1 MMLIATGARPATA
14 HQVHRSIRT
23 ALGEAV
29 RLRQVQENVATLARA
44 PKIEAK
50 ELQPYAVAEVRR
62 ILSAARERRNAARW
76 AIALSL
82 GLRQGEVLG
91 LHWSDV
97 DLEAG
102 ILKITT
108 NRVRPHYEHG
118 CSTPCGKTPGHCTR
132 RVQNKEDDGPTK
144 SHAGKRKIGL
154 PPQLVQLLEDHHRE
168 QEERARAGQLWVE
181 TGRVFTDRFGR
192 AVKPNSDYNAWKSLL
207 RRAGVRETRLH
218 DARQTAATVLCALEV
233 PERTV
238 MGVMGWSS
246 TSMAARY
253 QHVTDPIWHEVASR
267 VGGLLWSQPETN

>member
-1 MMLIATGARPATA
+1 MIATGAQPATA
-14 HQVHRSIRT
+14 HQVHRTIRT

-29 RLRQVQENVATLARA
+29 RRRQVQENVATLAKA

-50 ELQPYAVAEVRR
+50 ELEPYSVAEVRR
-62 ILSAARERRNAARW
+62 ILSAARERRNTARW

-132 RVQNKEDDGPTK
+132 RVQTNRDDGPTK
-144 SHAGKRKIGL
+144 SSAGKRKIGL
-154 PPQLVQLLEDHHRE
+154 PAQLVQLLEDHRRE
-168 QEERARAGQLWVE
+168 QDQERARAGQLWVE
-181 TGRVFTDRFGR
+181 TDRVFTDRFGR
-192 AVKPNSDYNAWKSLL
+192 AVKPNSDYHAWKALL
-207 RRAGVRETRLH
+207 KRAGVRETRLH
-218 DARQTAATVLCALEV
+218 DARHTAATVLLALEV

-253 QHVTDPIWHEVASR
+253 QHVTDPIRHEVASR
-267 VGGLLWSQPETN
+267 VDGLLWSRPETN